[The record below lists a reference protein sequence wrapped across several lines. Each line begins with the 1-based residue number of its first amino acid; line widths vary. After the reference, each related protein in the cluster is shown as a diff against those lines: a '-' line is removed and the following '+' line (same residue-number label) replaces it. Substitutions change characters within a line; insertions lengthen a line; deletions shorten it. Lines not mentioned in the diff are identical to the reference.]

1 VQKIKDISKKA
12 KQDKLNMVK
21 LSVVI
26 ITLNEEKNI
35 ERCLESVKG
44 IADDIVVVDSGS
56 TDNTVEICRR
66 FKARVIQH
74 PFEGH
79 IQQKNWAISQA
90 NYPQII
96 SLDADEAL
104 SEQLRDSILSVKKNW
119 KKDGYKFNRLTN
131 YCGKWIRHGS
141 WYPSKKLRL
150 WDSRKGKW
158 KGNNPHDKFIME
170 KGSRTKHLK
179 GDLLHYSYYS
189 IEAHIEQINYFSDI
203 LADTMYQSRKRVNF
217 FIILAHPLWR
227 FFRDFFI
234 KFGFLD
240 GFTGLIITVNSS
252 HETFLKYIK
261 LRNLY
266 RDYKLHG
273 KNRVCFFN
281 STRSWGGGEKWHYD
295 VSTRLSEKGI
305 NPIVVTNKN
314 SELKTRISDYGIPSY
329 NIGISNLS
337 FLNLFKVFHISRII
351 KREKVDF
358 IITNLS
364 SDMKVASFA
373 AKIAGVPNI
382 VYRRGS
388 AIPVRNSFIN
398 RFFFGKVLT
407 GIIANS
413 EETKRTLLARNPNL
427 FDKDKIQVIYNGIS
441 IKKYDSGEV
450 TFKYASDNDEIILG
464 NAGRLVKQ
472 KGQYRLIQLARI
484 LKDKGYKF
492 KILIAGD
499 GALQNDLIAYSR
511 KMGMENEVVF
521 LGFVDDIKGFM
532 QSLDIFL
539 LPSLWEGFGYVMTE
553 AMVCRK
559 PVIAFD
565 LSSNPEIVV
574 HEETGYLA
582 EKNNMSS
589 FAHYVEKL
597 IHNPVLSRQMG
608 EKGRIRVEEKFNI
621 DKTISAMEDFLQR

>member
-1 VQKIKDISKKA
+1 
-12 KQDKLNMVK
+12 MVK

-35 ERCLESVKG
+35 GRCLESVKG
-44 IADDIVVVDSGS
+44 IADEIVVVDSGS
-56 TDNTVEICRR
+56 TDNTIEICRR
-66 FKARVIQH
+66 LKARVVHH

-90 NYPQII
+90 NFHHIL

-119 KKDGYKFNRLTN
+119 KRDGYRFNRLTN

-158 KGNNPHDKFIME
+158 KGENPHDKFIME

-189 IEAHIEQINYFSDI
+189 IEAHVEQINYFSDI
-203 LADTMYQSRKRVNF
+203 LADTMFRSRKRVNF

-281 STRSWGGGEKWHYD
+281 STRSWGGGEKWHFD
-295 VSTRLSEKGI
+295 ISTGLSEKGI

-314 SELKTRISDYGIPSY
+314 SELKTRITGYGIPSY

-337 FLNLFKVFHISRII
+337 FLNLFKVLHISRLI
-351 KREKVDF
+351 KQEKVDF
-358 IITNLS
+358 LITNLS
-364 SDMKVASFA
+364 SDMKVASLA
-373 AKIAGVPNI
+373 ARIAGVPNI

-388 AIPVRNSFIN
+388 AIPVRNSIIN
-398 RFFFGKVLT
+398 RFFFGKMLT

-413 EETKRTLLARNPNL
+413 EETKRTLLARNPDL
-427 FDKDKIQVIYNGIS
+427 IEKDKIRVIYNGIS
-441 IKKYDSGEV
+441 IEKFDSGEV
-450 TFKYASDNDEIILG
+450 TFKYTSDKNEIILG

-553 AMVCRK
+553 AMLCRK

-574 HEETGYLA
+574 HGETGYLA
-582 EKNNMSS
+582 EKNNMFS
-589 FAHYVEKL
+589 FASYVENL
-597 IHNPVLSRQMG
+597 MRNPALSKQMG
-608 EKGRIRVEEKFNI
+608 ENGRIRVEEKFTI
-621 DKTISAMEDFLQR
+621 EKTLSAMENFLQR

>member
-1 VQKIKDISKKA
+1 
-12 KQDKLNMVK
+12 MVK

-35 ERCLESVKG
+35 GRCLESVKG
-44 IADDIVVVDSGS
+44 VADEIVVVDSGS
-56 TDNTVEICRR
+56 TDKTIEICNR
-66 FKARVIQH
+66 FKARVIHH

-90 NYPQII
+90 NFHHIL

-104 SEQLRDSILSVKKNW
+104 SEQLRNSILSVKKDW
-119 KKDGYKFNRLTN
+119 EMDGYKFNRLTN

-150 WDSRKGKW
+150 WDRRKGKW
-158 KGNNPHDKFIME
+158 KGENPHDKFIME
-170 KGSRTKHLK
+170 KGYRTKHIK

-189 IEAHIEQINYFSDI
+189 IEAHIEQTNYFSDI
-203 LADTMYQSRKRVNF
+203 LADSMYQNRKRVNF
-217 FIILAHPLWR
+217 LIILLHPLWR
-227 FFRDFFI
+227 FIRDFFI

-261 LRNLY
+261 LRNHY

-281 STRSWGGGEKWHYD
+281 STRSWGGGEKWHFD
-295 VSTRLSEKGI
+295 ISTRLYEKGI
-305 NPIVVTNKN
+305 NPIVVTNKK
-314 SELKTRISDYGIPSY
+314 SELKTRIGEYGIPSH

-337 FLNLFKVFHISRII
+337 FLNLFKVLHISRFI
-351 KREKVDF
+351 KQEKVDF
-358 IITNLS
+358 LITNLS
-364 SDMKVASFA
+364 SDMKVASLA
-373 AKIAGVPNI
+373 ARIAGVPNI

-388 AIPVRNSFIN
+388 AIPVRDSFIN

-427 FDKDKIQVIYNGIS
+427 IEKDKIKVIYNGIS
-441 IKKYDSGEV
+441 IKKYDYGEV
-450 TFKYASDNDEIILG
+450 TFKYTSDKNEIILG

-484 LKDKGYKF
+484 LKDKGHKF

-499 GALQNDLIAYSR
+499 GALHHELITYSR

-574 HEETGYLA
+574 HGETGYLA
-582 EKNNMSS
+582 EKDNMSS
-589 FAHYVEKL
+589 FANYVENL
-597 IHNPVLSRQMG
+597 MRNPALSKQMG
-608 EKGRIRVEEKFNI
+608 ENGRKRVEENFTI
-621 DKTISAMEDFLQR
+621 DKTLSAMENFLQR

>member
-1 VQKIKDISKKA
+1 
-12 KQDKLNMVK
+12 MVK

-35 ERCLESVKG
+35 GRCLESVKS

-56 TDNTVEICRR
+56 TDNTIEICRR
-66 FKARVIQH
+66 FNARVILH

-90 NYPQII
+90 NYPHIL

-119 KKDGYKFNRLTN
+119 KRDGYKFNRLTN

-158 KGNNPHDKFIME
+158 KGENPHDKFIME

-189 IEAHIEQINYFSDI
+189 IEAHIEQTNYFSDI

-281 STRSWGGGEKWHYD
+281 STRSWGGGEKWHFD

-305 NPIVVTNKN
+305 NPIVITNRN

-351 KREKVDF
+351 KWEKVDF

-427 FDKDKIQVIYNGIS
+427 FDKDKIKVIYNGIS

-472 KGQYRLIQLARI
+472 KGQYSLIQLARI

-499 GALQNDLIAYSR
+499 GALKNDLIAYSR
-511 KMGMENEVVF
+511 KMDMENEVVF

-565 LSSNPEIVV
+565 LSSNPEIIV
-574 HEETGYLA
+574 HGETGYLA

-589 FAHYVEKL
+589 FAHYVENL
-597 IHNPVLSRQMG
+597 ILNPVLSRQMG

-621 DKTISAMEDFLQR
+621 DKTLSAMEDFLQR

>member
-1 VQKIKDISKKA
+1 MQKIKDISKKA

-35 ERCLESVKG
+35 GRCLESVKG
-44 IADDIVVVDSGS
+44 IADEIVVVDSGS
-56 TDNTVEICRR
+56 TDNTIEICRG

-74 PFEGH
+74 PFEGY

-90 NYPQII
+90 NYPHII

-351 KREKVDF
+351 NREKVDF

-388 AIPVRNSFIN
+388 AIPVRDSFIN

-407 GIIANS
+407 RIIANS

>member
-1 VQKIKDISKKA
+1 MNRLTMI
-12 KQDKLNMVK
+12 K

-26 ITLNEEKNI
+26 ITLNEERNI
-35 ERCLESVKG
+35 GRCLESVKS
-44 IADDIVVVDSGS
+44 IADEIVVVDSGS
-56 TDNTVEICRR
+56 TDNTIEICHR
-66 FKARVIQH
+66 FKTRVIHH

-79 IQQKNWAISQA
+79 IQQKNWALSQA
-90 NYPQII
+90 NYHHIL

-104 SEQLRDSILSVKKNW
+104 SEQLGDSILSVKNNW
-119 KKDGYKFNRLTN
+119 ERDGYKFNRLTN

-141 WYPSKKLRL
+141 WYPSRKLRL

-158 KGNNPHDKFIME
+158 KGNNPHDKFIMA
-170 KGSRTKHLK
+170 KGSRTKYLK

-189 IEAHIEQINYFSDI
+189 IEAHIEQTNYFSDI
-203 LADTMYQSRKRVNF
+203 LADSMFQNRKRVNF
-217 FIILAHPLWR
+217 LIILLHPLWR
-227 FFRDFFI
+227 FIRDFFI

-281 STRSWGGGEKWHYD
+281 STRSWGGGEKWHFD

-305 NPIVVTNKN
+305 TLIVVTNKK
-314 SELKTRISDYGIPSY
+314 SELKTRISDYGIPSH

-337 FLNLFKVFHISRII
+337 FLNLFKVLYISHLI
-351 KREKVDF
+351 KLEKVDF
-358 IITNLS
+358 LITNLS
-364 SDMKVASFA
+364 SDMKVASLA
-373 AKIAGVPNI
+373 ARIAGVPNI

-388 AIPVRNSFIN
+388 AIPVRDSFIN

-427 FDKDKIQVIYNGIS
+427 IEKDKIQVIYNGIS
-441 IKKYDSGEV
+441 IKTYDSGKA
-450 TFKYASDNDEIILG
+450 TFKYASTKNEIILG

-499 GALQNDLIAYSR
+499 GALQNDLIAFSR
-511 KMGMENEVVF
+511 KMGVENEVVF
-521 LGFVDDIKGFM
+521 LGFVNDIKGFM

-559 PVIAFD
+559 PVVAFD

-574 HEETGYLA
+574 HGETGYLV

-589 FAHYVEKL
+589 LANYVETL
-597 IHNPVLSRQMG
+597 MRNPALSRQMG
-608 EKGRIRVEEKFNI
+608 ENGRKRVEENFTI
-621 DKTISAMEDFLQR
+621 EKTLSAMEIFLQR

>member
-1 VQKIKDISKKA
+1 
-12 KQDKLNMVK
+12 MVK

-26 ITLNEEKNI
+26 ITFNEEKNI
-35 ERCLESVKG
+35 RRCLESVKG

-56 TDNTVEICRR
+56 TDNTIEICHRL
-66 FKARVIQH
+66 KARVIHH

-90 NYPQII
+90 NYHHIL

-119 KKDGYKFNRLTN
+119 KRDGYKFNRLTN

-158 KGNNPHDKFIME
+158 KGNNPHDKYIME
-170 KGSRTKHLK
+170 KGSRIKHLK

-189 IEAHIEQINYFSDI
+189 IESHIEQTNYFSDI
-203 LADTMYQSRKRVNF
+203 LAETMYQSRKRVNF

-227 FFRDFFI
+227 FFRDFFL

-281 STRSWGGGEKWHYD
+281 STRSWGGGEKWHFD
-295 VSTRLSEKGI
+295 ISTRMSEKGI
-305 NPIVVTNKN
+305 NPIVVTNKK
-314 SELKTRISDYGIPSY
+314 SELKTRISDFDIPSHS
-329 NIGISNLS
+329 IRISNLS
-337 FLNLFKVFHISRII
+337 FLNLFKVLRISRII
-351 KREKVDF
+351 KQEKVDF

-364 SDMKVASFA
+364 SDMKVASLA
-373 AKIAGVPNI
+373 ARIAGVPNI

-388 AIPVRNSFIN
+388 AIPVRNSIIN

-441 IKKYDSGEV
+441 IEKYDSGEV
-450 TFKYASDNDEIILG
+450 TFKYKADKNEIILG

-553 AMVCRK
+553 AMICRK
-559 PVIAFD
+559 PVVAFD

-574 HEETGYLA
+574 HGETGYLA
-582 EKNNMSS
+582 EKDNMFS
-589 FAHYVEKL
+589 FVNYVETL
-597 IHNPVLSRQMG
+597 IHNPELSKQMG
-608 EKGRIRVEEKFNI
+608 EKGRKRVKEKFTI
-621 DKTISAMEDFLQR
+621 DKTLSAMESFLQR

>member
-1 VQKIKDISKKA
+1 
-12 KQDKLNMVK
+12 MVK

-35 ERCLESVKG
+35 GRCLESVKS

-56 TDNTVEICRR
+56 TDNTIEICRR
-66 FKARVIQH
+66 FNARVIQH

-79 IQQKNWAISQA
+79 IQQKNWAVSQA
-90 NYPQII
+90 NYPHIL

-104 SEQLRDSILSVKKNW
+104 SEQLCDSILSVKKNW
-119 KKDGYKFNRLTN
+119 KRDGYKFNRLTN

-158 KGNNPHDKFIME
+158 KGENPHDKFIME

-189 IEAHIEQINYFSDI
+189 IEAHIEQTNYFSDI

-281 STRSWGGGEKWHYD
+281 STRSWGGGEKWHFD

-305 NPIVVTNKN
+305 NPIVITNRN

-427 FDKDKIQVIYNGIS
+427 FDKDKIKVIYNGIS

-472 KGQYRLIQLARI
+472 KGQYSLIQLARI

-499 GALQNDLIAYSR
+499 GALKNDLIAYSR
-511 KMGMENEVVF
+511 KMDMENEVIF

-574 HEETGYLA
+574 HGETGYLA